1 MRYKRK
7 NLITMNK
14 NLINYFLPMFLILSV
29 VSCKDEKSNDI
40 GKVTKIKT
48 AMVKEQQLNQPVRT
62 SGQVASEKEVMLSF
76 KTGGIIKNV
85 FVDEGSTVKKGQTIA
100 KLNLSEIKAHF
111 SKAELALEKAQR
123 DFRRAKNLYEDSV
136 VTLEQFQDAKTQLK
150 IRENEMEIARF
161 NLEHS
166 VIKSPGYG
174 KIFRVLAEPGE
185 ITAAG
190 HPVVVFGSTN
200 NNWVVKVNVTS
211 KDYVKLQTGDSAHV
225 SIDAWPT
232 EKFKAM
238 AIEISNAAD
247 PYTGTYKVE
256 LRINDKGKKMAS
268 GMIAKVK
275 IFPSEGKKYLT
286 VPIDALVEA
295 DEYTGFVYVIENK
308 KHIKKRIRI
317 KGIFDETVAV
327 EGLEKGMK
335 VVTDGAM
342 YLENDSK
349 IEIVK

>member
-1 MRYKRK
+1 
-7 NLITMNK
+7 MNK
-14 NLINYFLPMFLILSV
+14 HLINYLLPVFLLLFV
-29 VSCKDEKSNDI
+29 VSCKEKKDTGN

-48 AMVKEQQLNQPVRT
+48 SKVRIQQLNQAIRT

-85 FVDEGSTVKKGQTIA
+85 FVDEGSTVKRGQTLA
-100 KLNLSEIKAHF
+100 KLNLAEINAQF

-136 VTLEQFQDAKTQLK
+136 ATLEQFQDAKTQLK

-174 KIFRVLAEPGE
+174 IILRVLAEPGE

-200 NNWVVKVNVTS
+200 NNWVVKANVTG

-232 EKFKAM
+232 ETFNAKL
-238 AIEISNAAD
+238 IEISNAAD

-256 LRINDKGKKMAS
+256 LRLKEKDKKLAA
-268 GMIAKVK
+268 GMIANVK

-286 VPIDALVEA
+286 IPIDALVEA

-308 KHIKKRIRI
+308 KHMKKKIRI
-317 KGIFDETVAV
+317 KGIFDETLAI
-327 EGLEKGMK
+327 EGLEKGMR
-335 VVTDGAM
+335 VATDGAKF
-342 YLENDSK
+342 LENDSK
-349 IEIVK
+349 IEIVE